1 MSLWF
6 LLVAT
11 QTGNRRGMH
20 RDNLGF
26 PLRCLALPML
36 STI

>member
-1 MSLWF
+1 MSPWF

-11 QTGNRRGMH
+11 QADDRRGMY